1 MNANIIESVREKVIG
16 RGEEIT
22 FDDAVALVSTDF
34 GNLPALMSLSNA
46 VTSMYH
52 ERGVYLCSIT
62 SGRTGAC
69 PEDCRFC
76 AQSIYSEEP
85 VSPRTLISPGE
96 ILESAKR
103 AEAGGASEFC
113 IVISGRGPNKHV
125 FDRVLESVR
134 LIRAHTDMSIGCS
147 LGILTEEQAA
157 LLFAAGVRRYNHN
170 LETSRSFFPRI
181 CTTHAYEDRLGTAR
195 LVKKSGIG
203 LCCGGIIGLGETA
216 EDRISMA
223 YDLKGLDPEVVPL
236 NFLNPRPGTRLG
248 EMRTL
253 HPFEALKVISVFRMI
268 LPKSILLCAGG
279 REAVLGEYQP
289 WALFAGANA
298 LIGGDY
304 LTTKGD
310 PMEKDAGMIRDLGL
324 TVLKYN

>member
-1 MNANIIESVREKVIG
+1 MGENIIERVRENVIG

-22 FDDAVALVSTDF
+22 PDDAMALALTDF
-34 GNLPALMSLSNA
+34 GGLPALMSLSNA
-46 VTSMYH
+46 VTSMHH

-69 PEDCRFC
+69 PEDCSFC
-76 AQSIYSEEP
+76 AQSIYSKSP
-85 VSPRTLISPGE
+85 VPPRTVIEPRE

-113 IVISGRGPNKHV
+113 IVISGRGPNGHV
-125 FDRVLESVR
+125 FERVLESVR
-134 LIRAHTDMSIGCS
+134 LIGEHTGMSIGCS
-147 LGILTEEQAA
+147 LGILTEEQAMR
-157 LLFAAGVRRYNHN
+157 LSAAGVRRYNHN
-170 LETSRSFFPRI
+170 LETSRSFFPRV
-181 CTTHAYEDRLGTAR
+181 CTTHAYEDRIGTAR
-195 LVKKSGIG
+195 LVKENGIG

-216 EDRISMA
+216 EDRLSLA
-223 YDLKGLDPEVVPL
+223 YELKGLDPEVVPL
-236 NFLNPRPGTRLG
+236 NFLNPRPGTGLG
-248 EMRTL
+248 GMETL
-253 HPFEALKVISVFRMI
+253 HPFEAVKTISLFRII

-298 LIGGDY
+298 LISGNY

-310 PMEKDAGMIRDLGL
+310 PMEKDIRMIRDLGL
-324 TVLKYN
+324 PLLRYN

>member
-1 MNANIIESVREKVIG
+1 MINNVIERVREKVIG
-16 RGEEIT
+16 KGEEIT
-22 FDDAVALVSTDF
+22 FDDAVELARMDF
-34 GNLPALMSLSNA
+34 GSLPGLMSLSNA
-46 VTSMYH
+46 VTSMHH

-76 AQSIYSEEP
+76 AQSIYSEAP
-85 VSPRTLISPGE
+85 VPPRTVIEPRE

-125 FDRVLESVR
+125 FERVLESIR
-134 LIRAHTDMSIGCS
+134 LIREYTDMSIGCS
-147 LGILTEEQAA
+147 LGILTREQAKR
-157 LLFAAGVRRYNHN
+157 LSAAGVRRYNHN
-170 LETSRSFFPRI
+170 LETSRSFFPRV
-181 CTTHAYEDRLGTAR
+181 CTTHAYDDRIGTAR
-195 LVKKSGIG
+195 LVKENGIR

-216 EDRISMA
+216 EDRVSMA
-223 YDLKGLDPEVVPL
+223 YELKELGPEVVPL
-236 NFLNPRPGTRLG
+236 NFLNPRPGTGLG
-248 EMRTL
+248 GMETL
-253 HPFEALKVISVFRMI
+253 HPFEAIKAVSLFRII

-298 LIGGDY
+298 LISGDY

-310 PMEKDAGMIRDLGL
+310 PMDKDTGMIRNLGL
-324 TVLKYN
+324 PLLRYN

>member
-1 MNANIIESVREKVIG
+1 MNANIIERVREKVIG
-16 RGEEIT
+16 NGEEIT
-22 FDDAVALVSTDF
+22 FDDAVALASTDF

-76 AQSIYSEEP
+76 AQSIYSETP
-85 VSPRTLISPGE
+85 VPPRTVIDPRE
-96 ILESAKR
+96 ILESARR

-125 FDRVLESVR
+125 FERVLESVR
-134 LIRAHTDMSIGCS
+134 LIREYTDMSIGCS
-147 LGILTEEQAA
+147 LGILTQEQAK
-157 LLFAAGVRRYNHN
+157 LLSTAGVRRYNHN
-170 LETSRSFFPRI
+170 LETSRSFFPRV
-181 CTTHAYEDRLGTAR
+181 CTTHAYDDRIGTAR
-195 LVKKSGIG
+195 LVKENGIR

-216 EDRISMA
+216 EDRVSMA
-223 YDLKGLDPEVVPL
+223 YELKELGPEVVPL
-236 NFLNPRPGTRLG
+236 NFLNPRPGTG
-248 EMRTL
+248 MGKMETL
-253 HPFEALKVISVFRMI
+253 HPFEAIKAVSLFRII

-279 REAVLGEYQP
+279 REAGLGEYQP
-289 WALFAGANA
+289 CALFAGANA
-298 LIGGDY
+298 LISGDY

-310 PMEKDAGMIRDLGL
+310 PMDKDTGMIRGLGL
-324 TVLKYN
+324 PVLRYS

>member
-1 MNANIIESVREKVIG
+1 MIENVIERVREKIIG
-16 RGEEIT
+16 KGEDIT
-22 FDDAVALVSTDF
+22 FDDAVELARTDF
-34 GNLPALMSLSNA
+34 GSLPGLMSLSNA
-46 VTSMYH
+46 VTSMHH

-76 AQSIYSEEP
+76 AQSIYSETP
-85 VSPRTLISPGE
+85 VPPRTVIDPRE
-96 ILESAKR
+96 ILESARR

-125 FDRVLESVR
+125 FERVLESVR
-134 LIRAHTDMSIGCS
+134 LIREYTDMSIGCS
-147 LGILTEEQAA
+147 LGILTQEQAK
-157 LLFAAGVRRYNHN
+157 LLSTAGVRRYNHN
-170 LETSRSFFPRI
+170 LETSRSFFPRV
-181 CTTHAYEDRLGTAR
+181 CTTHAYDDRIGTAR
-195 LVKKSGIG
+195 LVKENGIR

-216 EDRISMA
+216 EDRVSMA
-223 YDLKGLDPEVVPL
+223 YELRELGPEVVPL
-236 NFLNPRPGTRLG
+236 NFLNPRPGTGLG
-248 EMRTL
+248 GMETL
-253 HPFEALKVISVFRMI
+253 HPFEAIKAVSLFRII

-298 LIGGDY
+298 LISGDY

-310 PMEKDAGMIRDLGL
+310 PMDKDTGMIRNLGL
-324 TVLKYN
+324 PLLRYN

>member
-1 MNANIIESVREKVIG
+1 MINNVIERVREKAIG
-16 RGEEIT
+16 NGEEIT
-22 FDDAVALVSTDF
+22 YDDAVELANTDF
-34 GNLPALMSLSNA
+34 GSLPALMSLSNA
-46 VTSMYH
+46 VTSMHH

-76 AQSIYSEEP
+76 AQSIYSEAP
-85 VSPRTLISPGE
+85 VPPRTVIDPGE
-96 ILESAKR
+96 ILESARR

-125 FDRVLESVR
+125 FDRVLESIR
-134 LIRAHTDMSIGCS
+134 LIREYTDMSIGCS
-147 LGILTEEQAA
+147 LGILTREQAKR
-157 LLFAAGVRRYNHN
+157 LSAAGVRRYNHN
-170 LETSRSFFPRI
+170 LETSRSFFPRV
-181 CTTHAYEDRLGTAR
+181 CTTHAYDDRIGTAR
-195 LVKKSGIG
+195 LVKENGIR

-216 EDRISMA
+216 EDRVSMA
-223 YDLKGLDPEVVPL
+223 YELKELGPEVVPL
-236 NFLNPRPGTRLG
+236 NFLNPRPGTGLG
-248 EMRTL
+248 GMETL
-253 HPFEALKVISVFRMI
+253 HPFEAIKAVSLFRII

-298 LIGGDY
+298 LISGDY

-310 PMEKDAGMIRDLGL
+310 PMDKDTGMIRDLGL
-324 TVLKYN
+324 PLLRYN